1 MAEGKYAYVE
11 SLASKVAT
19 DPAMQQ
25 QLRDN
30 PVGTLQ
36 KWSAPSPLDTDPWIY
51 RVVVGALGLAILIAI
66 IAAAILAGL
75 SKTVPEGVIA
85 IGSAS
90 AGALAG
96 LLAPSPV
103 RP

>member
-1 MAEGKYAYVE
+1 MAEGRYAYVE
-11 SLASKVAT
+11 SLAAKVAA
-19 DPAMQQ
+19 DPALQQ

-36 KWSAPSPLDTDPWIY
+36 NLAASPLQTNPWIY
-51 RVVVGALGLAILIAI
+51 RLVAAALGLAVLIAI

-75 SKTVPEGVIA
+75 GKTVPEGLIA
-85 IGSAS
+85 IGSAA

>member
-1 MAEGKYAYVE
+1 MVEGKYALVE
-11 SLASKVAT
+11 SLAAKVAA
-19 DPAMQQ
+19 DPALQQ

-36 KWSAPSPLDTDPWIY
+36 NLAGSPLQTDPWIY
-51 RVVVGALGLAILIAI
+51 RIVVAALGAAVLIAI
-66 IAAAILAGL
+66 IAAATLAGL
-75 SKTVPEGVIA
+75 AKTVPEGVIA
-85 IGSAS
+85 IGSAA

-103 RP
+103 RQ